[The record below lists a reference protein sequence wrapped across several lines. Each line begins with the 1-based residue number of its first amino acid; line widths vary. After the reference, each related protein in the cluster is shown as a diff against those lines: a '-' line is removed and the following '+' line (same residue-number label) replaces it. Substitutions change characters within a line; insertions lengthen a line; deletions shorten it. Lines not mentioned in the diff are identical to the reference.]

1 MDTNQNQFSN
11 ILKALNSPQ
20 LPNPEQTPAPAISSA
35 GGLSY
40 QQQSDNYK
48 AFSELMSRGV
58 SLPDLL
64 KHMEDLEGRV
74 KILESQP
81 KHDANAELLAVM
93 EQAVKGDPEVKTS
106 RQKVADVKTT
116 ILTEICMRDQRYRD
130 ALESYKTTVNRV
142 YIQSRESDGG
152 AERIAEEVE
161 TPQGG
166 GTAEVCDDSE
176 RGVHDQEGVS

>member
-20 LPNPEQTPAPAISSA
+20 LPNPEQTSPSVITPA

-48 AFSELMSRGV
+48 AFSELMSRGI

-74 KILESQP
+74 KTLESQP

-93 EQAVKGDPEVKTS
+93 EQAVKSHPEVKAS
-106 RQKVADVKTT
+106 RQKVADTKTL
-116 ILTEICMRDQRYRD
+116 ILTEICMKDQRYRD
-130 ALESYKTTVNRV
+130 ALESYKTTVNRI
-142 YIQSRESDGG
+142 YIQSREHDGG
-152 AERIAEEVE
+152 PERISEEIE
-161 TPQGG
+161 ASQGG
-166 GTAEVCDDSE
+166 GAVEVCDDTE
-176 RGVHDQEGVS
+176 RGLHDQEGIS